1 MITKND
7 AIAIGK
13 SIVAV
18 CSREKEQSPASRENV
33 NWACVHALDNLWY
46 DVFPLR
52 TKEQFNYNIAEFYK
66 VVWPD

>member
-13 SIVAV
+13 AIVAV
-18 CSREKEQSPASRENV
+18 CSRENEQSPASPENA

-52 TKEQFNYNIAEFYK
+52 TKEQFNYNNAEFHK
-66 VVWPD
+66 AVWPD